1 MKNKEVPED
10 WKIIFDCEIQEN
22 LGSGNYS
29 WVKANSGCQT
39 LAKFQ
44 KKISNYMSC
53 EWLRKECYDHME
65 SAWVHWGQD
74 VKPSNISTKKRG
86 QVCWDVIVV
95 KLKIHD

>member
-53 EWLRKECYDHME
+53 E
-65 SAWVHWGQD
+65 
-74 VKPSNISTKKRG
+74 
-86 QVCWDVIVV
+86 
-95 KLKIHD
+95 